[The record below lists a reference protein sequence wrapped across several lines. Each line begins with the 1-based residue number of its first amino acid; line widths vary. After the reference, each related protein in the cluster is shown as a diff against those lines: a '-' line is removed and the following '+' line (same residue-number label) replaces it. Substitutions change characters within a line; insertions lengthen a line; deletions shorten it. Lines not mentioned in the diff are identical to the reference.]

1 MKPKAASGTL
11 VLNAQQLTQ
20 KVHRIAYEI
29 YENNFSEKSIVLAG
43 IDGQGYV
50 LAKLIMKQV
59 ESISPIRVQLV
70 CVSLDKLS
78 PVQSTVTL
86 DAAVSSIKK
95 KTIILVDDVLNTG
108 RTLAYA
114 LKPFLEVEIKKIE
127 VAVLVNRSHTL
138 FPIVPTYSGY
148 QLATTLTDHV
158 EVKLGKEAAVY
169 LR

>member
-1 MKPKAASGTL
+1 MSEVSEKSL
-11 VLNAQQLTQ
+11 VLNSIQVIQ
-20 KVHRIAYEI
+20 KIRRIAYEI
-29 YENNFSEKSIVLAG
+29 YENNFSERSIVLAG

-50 LAKLIMKQV
+50 LAKTLAK
-59 ESISPIRVQLV
+59 ELKAISPLGIVLV
-70 CVSLDKLS
+70 KVSLDKLAS
-78 PVQSTVTL
+78 VQSEVTVDVPSKEL
-86 DAAVSSIKK
+86 KK
-95 KTIILVDDVLNTG
+95 KCIILIDDVLNTG

-114 LKPFLEVEIKKIE
+114 LKLFTSVEIKKIE

-158 EVKLGKEAAVY
+158 EVKLGKEASVY